1 MQNLSKYTIFMKIP
15 LTLAIALGIIISATA
30 QEPAAVPR
38 RVVTPL
44 ASAEPE
50 KQNLGANYAI
60 SLKGELYKG
69 EPINL
74 TLRGMGPDFNTV
86 LVEPRVAV
94 GISVERTGEKFLLSY
109 LISMTVTR
117 KDGDRTEFE
126 PSSVKGSVTIAEGG
140 SETIITNGE
149 GSLSLGIDKVPEGKK

>member
-1 MQNLSKYTIFMKIP
+1 MKIP
-15 LTLAIALGIIISATA
+15 LSLVIALGLIISATA
-30 QEPAAVPR
+30 QESSAVPPKLVR
-38 RVVTPL
+38 PL
-44 ASAEPE
+44 ANAEPE
-50 KQNLGANYAI
+50 RQNLGTNYAI

-69 EPINL
+69 ELYKGEPIDL

-86 LVEPRVAV
+86 LVEPRVGV

-126 PSSVKGSVTIAEGG
+126 PSSLKGSVTIAEGG
-140 SETIITNGE
+140 SETIITSGE
-149 GSLSLGIDKVPEGKK
+149 GSLTLGIDKVPDQKK